1 MGYTTGEALVTIG
14 DALLQNKK
22 VKKGV
27 ETTICG
33 TAGLGAIGIGT
44 ALETV
49 GAGTVIGTAGS
60 AITGAGC
67 AATQALMTGAA
78 AVLPGAA
85 GAAVSGAL
93 GTTATVVFTVASNP
107 VVLGGFALAGI
118 TYGICKLFK

>member
-1 MGYTTGEALVTIG
+1 MEYKTAENLMSIG

-22 VKKGV
+22 IKKGV
-27 ETTICG
+27 ETTISG

-78 AVLPGAA
+78 TVLPGAA
-85 GAAVSGAL
+85 GTAVSGVI
-93 GTTATVVFTVASNP
+93 GTAATAVFTVASSP
-107 VVLGGFALAGI
+107 VVLGGLALVGI
-118 TYGICKLFK
+118 TYGICKLFE